1 MADPDADYPHPPS
14 TASGQTRHT
23 EEILHRALRMFH
35 VVVTQLCTTI
45 DRYAFFAYGV
55 ATGLVFGE
63 QFLPSDSPVA
73 AALAS
78 LGTFLVGFLA
88 LPIVSRLITDARSRN
103 SAACDPARIARL
115 LARLGELVRRVPAEL
130 VAGTLAA
137 TAAPAVSL
145 MLYVH
150 LIPHGQ
156 QVLHVH
162 VTVVMLVLSAIS
174 AVAILVAIRVS
185 AWGDRRAG

>member
-1 MADPDADYPHPPS
+1 MANPAADYPHPPN
-14 TASGQTRHT
+14 TAGGQTRHT
-23 EEILHRALRMFH
+23 EEILHRAFRACRAVLTR
-35 VVVTQLCTTI
+35 LGTTI

-55 ATGLVFGE
+55 AAGLVFGE
-63 QFLPSDSPVA
+63 QFFPSNSPVA

-88 LPIVSRLITDARSRN
+88 LPIVSRLITDARSGD
-103 SAACDPARIARL
+103 SAAHGRARVARL
-115 LARLGELVRRVPAEL
+115 LARIRLGELVRRVPAEL
-130 VAGTLAA
+130 VAGSVAV

-162 VTVVMLVLSAIS
+162 VAAAMLVLSAIS
-174 AVAILVAIRVS
+174 AVAVLVAIRVS
-185 AWGDRRAG
+185 AW

>member
-1 MADPDADYPHPPS
+1 MADPTANYTHPPR
-14 TASGQTRHT
+14 TAGGRTRHT
-23 EEILHRALRMFH
+23 EEILHLVLRARRA
-35 VVVTQLCTTI
+35 VVARPCTTI

-55 ATGLVFGE
+55 AVGLVFGG
-63 QFLPSDSPVA
+63 QFFPSDSPVA

-88 LPIVSRLITDARSRN
+88 LPIVSRLVTGARPRN
-103 SAACDPARIARL
+103 SAAYGPARVARL
-115 LARLGELVRRVPAEL
+115 LVRIPLGELIRRVPKEL
-130 VAGTLAA
+130 VAGTLAV

-145 MLYVH
+145 MLYVR

-156 QVLHVH
+156 QVLHVQ
-162 VTVVMLVLSAIS
+162 VTAAMLVLSAIS

-185 AWGDRRAG
+185 AW

>member
-1 MADPDADYPHPPS
+1 MADATADYPHPPR

-23 EEILHRALRMFH
+23 EKILHRALRACRA
-35 VVVTQLCTTI
+35 VVAQLCTNI
-45 DRYAFFAYGV
+45 DRYALFAYGV
-55 ATGLVFGE
+55 AAALVFGD
-63 QFLPSDSPVA
+63 QFLPSASPVA
-73 AALAS
+73 VALAS

-103 SAACDPARIARL
+103 SAAYVPARVARL
-115 LARLGELVRRVPAEL
+115 LARIRLGDLIRRVPAEL
-130 VAGTLAA
+130 VAGTLAV

-162 VTVVMLVLSAIS
+162 VQLAMLVLSAIS
-174 AVAILVAIRVS
+174 AAAILGAIRVS
-185 AWGDRRAG
+185 AW

>member
-1 MADPDADYPHPPS
+1 MANPTADNPHPPR
-14 TASGQTRHT
+14 TACGQTRHT
-23 EEILHRALRMFH
+23 EEILHRTLRAFR
-35 VVVTQLCTTI
+35 VVMAQLCSTI
-45 DRYAFFAYGV
+45 DRFAFFAYGV
-55 ATGLVFGE
+55 AAGLVLAE
-63 QFLPSDSPVA
+63 QFLPSDSQVA

-78 LGTFLVGFLA
+78 LGTFLVGFLS
-88 LPIVSRLITDARSRN
+88 LPIVGRLITDARSRN
-103 SAACDPARIARL
+103 NDAYDPARVARL
-115 LARLGELVRRVPAEL
+115 LARVGHLVRRVPAEL

-156 QVLHVH
+156 QVLHVQI
-162 VTVVMLVLSAIS
+162 TLAMLVLSAIS

-185 AWGDRRAG
+185 AW

>member
-1 MADPDADYPHPPS
+1 M
-14 TASGQTRHT
+14 
-23 EEILHRALRMFH
+23 HRAVRAFCAA
-35 VVVTQLCTTI
+35 TAQLCTII

-55 ATGLVFGE
+55 AAGLVFGE

-88 LPIVSRLITDARSRN
+88 LPIVRRLITDARSRN
-103 SAACDPARIARL
+103 RAAYDPARVARL
-115 LARLGELVRRVPAEL
+115 LARLGELVRRIPAEL

-145 MLYVH
+145 MLYIH

-156 QVLHVH
+156 QVLHVQ
-162 VTVVMLVLSAIS
+162 VTVAMLVLSAIS

-185 AWGDRRAG
+185 AW

>member
-1 MADPDADYPHPPS
+1 MANPTADYPHPPR
-14 TASGQTRHT
+14 TAGGQTRHT
-23 EEILHRALRMFH
+23 EEVLHRTLRTFRIVM
-35 VVVTQLCTTI
+35 TQLCSAI
-45 DRYAFFAYGV
+45 DRYAFFAYAV

-78 LGTFLVGFLA
+78 LGTFLVGFLS

-103 SAACDPARIARL
+103 SAAYDPARVARL
-115 LARLGELVRRVPAEL
+115 LTRLGQLVRRVPAEL

-145 MLYVH
+145 MLYVR

-156 QVLHVH
+156 QVLHVQI
-162 VTVVMLVLSAIS
+162 TLAMAVVSAIS

-185 AWGDRRAG
+185 AW